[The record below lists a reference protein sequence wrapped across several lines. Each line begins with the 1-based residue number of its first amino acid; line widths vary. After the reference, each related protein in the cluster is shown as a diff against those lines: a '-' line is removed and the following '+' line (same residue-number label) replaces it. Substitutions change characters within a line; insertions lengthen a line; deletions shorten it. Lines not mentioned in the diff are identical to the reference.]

1 MSLPIDT
8 ASTLLEAHPYLLLFP
23 LVLLEGPIATVAAGL
38 LVATGIM
45 SWPVAYAVAVP
56 ADLAGGHPLPPA
68 EVGVPQARE
77 RAGRVLAG
85 DGLSEGGRG
94 HHGGRQH
101 GPVRGDKDALGP
113 PLAQRCSRPWRA
125 SRAWRCSGKPCPGR
139 GRIAARGPG
148 SRAWPLCFLLSLGAA
163 RCTCPFRGRPCPGP
177 RFLSARGTLR
187 TGRSYT
193 PVGAKAGGGE
203 RPDFGRTVRE
213 PGVQVHVKRNLALP
227 RAGSR

>member
-8 ASTLLEAHPYLLLFP
+8 AATLLEAHPYLLLFP

-45 SWPVAYAVAVP
+45 SWPVAYAVAVT
-56 ADLAGGHPLPPA
+56 ADLAGATPYRRLGWEYPKR
-68 EVGVPQARE
+68 VN
-77 RAGRVLAG
+77 VLAEYWLETESPRVVAVIMEADSMAPFG
-85 DGLSEGGRG
+85 AIRMHWGS
-94 HHGGRQH
+94 
-101 GPVRGDKDALGP
+101 

-148 SRAWPLCFLLSLGAA
+148 SRAWPLCFLPSLGAA

-177 RFLSARGTLR
+177 RFLSARGALR
-187 TGRSYT
+187 TGRSST
-193 PVGAKAGGGE
+193 PAGAKGSTSGAL
-203 RPDFGRTVRE
+203 FV
-213 PGVQVHVKRNLALP
+213 NLGC
-227 RAGSR
+227 RFT